1 VVLALFSSVSRAA
14 PTAEAA
20 TASEEP
26 ASHRPRIGLVLSGG
40 GARGAAHVGVLKVLE
55 QMHVPIDA
63 VAGTSMGAV
72 VGGLYASGLSATQIE
87 KLMTSINWQDAFRDR
102 PPRED
107 LTLRRKQEDETFLV
121 KFPLGIQDRHIV
133 LPKGLIQGQALTET
147 LRRLTLPVASITNF
161 DELPTPFRAVA
172 TDLVTGE
179 AVVMGSGDLTS
190 AMRASLSAPGVFSP
204 VERDGKLLVD
214 GGLADNVP
222 VDIARAMGVDVVIV
236 VDVGYPLLPAADLTS
251 APVISNQMLAILIRQ
266 NSQAQLATLG
276 PRDLL
281 ILPALGNAS
290 SFDFA
295 KVARVISVGET
306 AARERGEQLAAL
318 AVSEQQMRR
327 YVEQRE
333 LPRAPPPVVSFIDV
347 RPGSELYQPTVHWL
361 FKDMLGKPLDPSAVA
376 QRVSAI
382 YGRGGLDT
390 LDYQVVKN
398 DDRYGLELDAH
409 PSSLGTNYMR
419 FGLALQDDFQG
430 NSTFNAAVRF
440 VVGDVTR
447 NGGEWVTDLNVGSVA
462 GISTELFLPLA
473 QFSGWFVMPH
483 ALDMSHDLDYVQG
496 QTLLAEYRVHTFD
509 YGVDLGRQFG
519 NWGEIRTGI
528 IREQGHFRLEIGDP
542 ADPNIP
548 DLAAQPFDTTNFFVR
563 FTYDRL
569 DDINFPHHGQQ
580 AMLQWTAIR
589 DVTGT
594 APSSDQVTVNYVA
607 AHSFGRNTLVFSA
620 SGGMTLQA
628 QPTDINLLFPLGGF
642 LNLSGLRADS
652 LFGPN
657 FGITRL
663 LYYRQIG
670 RGGPGY
676 FDLPT
681 YIGASFE
688 VGNVWQTRSAASFS
702 NTEKDAS
709 VFLGIDT
716 FLGPVYLASGFD
728 THGNQQFYLFL
739 GRTF

>member
-1 VVLALFSSVSRAA
+1 
-14 PTAEAA
+14 
-20 TASEEP
+20 
-26 ASHRPRIGLVLSGG
+26 
-40 GARGAAHVGVLKVLE
+40 
-55 QMHVPIDA
+55 
-63 VAGTSMGAV
+63 
-72 VGGLYASGLSATQIE
+72 
-87 KLMTSINWQDAFRDR
+87 
-102 PPRED
+102 
-107 LTLRRKQEDETFLV
+107 
-121 KFPLGIQDRHIV
+121 
-133 LPKGLIQGQALTET
+133 
-147 LRRLTLPVASITNF
+147 
-161 DELPTPFRAVA
+161 
-172 TDLVTGE
+172 
-179 AVVMGSGDLTS
+179 
-190 AMRASLSAPGVFSP
+190 
-204 VERDGKLLVD
+204 
-214 GGLADNVP
+214 
-222 VDIARAMGVDVVIV
+222 
-236 VDVGYPLLPAADLTS
+236 
-251 APVISNQMLAILIRQ
+251 
-266 NSQAQLATLG
+266 
-276 PRDLL
+276 
-281 ILPALGNAS
+281 
-290 SFDFA
+290 
-295 KVARVISVGET
+295 
-306 AARERGEQLAAL
+306 
-318 AVSEQQMRR
+318 
-327 YVEQRE
+327 
-333 LPRAPPPVVSFIDV
+333 
-347 RPGSELYQPTVHWL
+347 
-361 FKDMLGKPLDPSAVA
+361 
-376 QRVSAI
+376 
-382 YGRGGLDT
+382 
-390 LDYQVVKN
+390 
-398 DDRYGLELDAH
+398 
-409 PSSLGTNYMR
+409 
-419 FGLALQDDFQG
+419 
-430 NSTFNAAVRF
+430 VRF

-473 QFSGWFVMPH
+473 QFSGWFLMPH

-594 APSSDQVTVNYVA
+594 APSSDQVTMNYVA

-688 VGNVWQTRSAASFS
+688 VGNVWKTRSAASFS